1 MKKRPYTLLLAAC
14 CLAITQFASA
24 DNAAEKGRKIF
35 EENKGAVVT
44 VLLVIN
50 TKFSAPGRASQE
62 FEAKAEATGTVIN
75 ADGLTVVSLSKVD
88 PSALYDLMQP
98 DAGGTNYETEVRDA
112 KILMEDNTEIDA
124 SVILR
129 DRELDMAFVRPKKKE
144 ETDFKYIDFTNSG
157 EPELLDEVITI
168 NRLGQVSRRAHAAS
182 VERID
187 AIVRKPRTFFIPGN
201 NPTNT
206 EMGSPAFT
214 LDGKV
219 VGVLLIRAIKSSGG
233 TAGNPSQNVTQM
245 FLPAED
251 VLEAATQAPAF
262 EE

>member
-1 MKKRPYTLLLAAC
+1 MSKSRFTLLWAAC
-14 CLAITQFASA
+14 CLVMVQNANA
-24 DNAAEKGRKIF
+24 DNAAEQGRKIF
-35 EENKGAVVT
+35 EKNKSAIVT

-62 FEAKAEATGTVIN
+62 FESKAEATGTVIN

-88 PSALYDLMQP
+88 PSALYELMQP
-98 DAGGTNYETEVRDA
+98 DSGGTNYETEVRDA
-112 KILMEDNTEIDA
+112 KILLEDNTEIDA

-129 DRELDMAFVRPKKKE
+129 DRELDMAFVRPKE
-144 ETDFKYIDFTNSG
+144 RQETEFKYIDFTNSG

-168 NRLGQVSRRAHAAS
+168 NRLGRVARRAHAAS

-201 NPTNT
+201 DPTNT

-214 LDGKV
+214 LD
-219 VGVLLIRAIKSSGG
+219 
-233 TAGNPSQNVTQM
+233 
-245 FLPAED
+245 
-251 VLEAATQAPAF
+251 
-262 EE
+262 